1 MYMYIERILLDQSY
15 LTETKPKLD
24 AFLSKVILPLLL
36 TGRNSVCD
44 VELESS
50 QHLSLPLTA
59 KGNSQTD
66 CTAPTYCWCGKQES
80 GRMIACDNPLNV
92 N

>member
-1 MYMYIERILLDQSY
+1 MYIERILLDQISP
-15 LTETKPKLD
+15 KPNQSLQ
-24 AFLSKVILPLLL
+24 ILPLLL

-66 CTAPTYCWCGKQES
+66 CTAPTYCWCETGKRKDD
-80 GRMIACDNPLNV
+80 RM
-92 N
+92 